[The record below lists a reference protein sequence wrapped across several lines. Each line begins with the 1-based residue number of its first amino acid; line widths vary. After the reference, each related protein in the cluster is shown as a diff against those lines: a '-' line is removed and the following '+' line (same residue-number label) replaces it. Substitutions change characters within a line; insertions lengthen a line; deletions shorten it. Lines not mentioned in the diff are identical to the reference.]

1 LSPRSTGTAQRS
13 SREGE
18 WTADEHI
25 LARSWPRSNGIVDHL
40 FAACVAAFLRTLF
53 SCKPSVKFLP
63 LKNILDLRTPV
74 SVDVSM
80 NTTRPLR
87 MVLPATRKGLA
98 GNAMSPGQLGDK
110 LETCEQIKD
119 LAAMRHYEGWQQDC
133 TTMLDLL

>member
-1 LSPRSTGTAQRS
+1 MVSGRSIALKFGEHFRS
-13 SREGE
+13 LGLIRRGHFRH
-18 WTADEHI
+18 W
-25 LARSWPRSNGIVDHL
+25 
-40 FAACVAAFLRTLF
+40 LRF
-53 SCKPSVKFLP
+53 FG
-63 LKNILDLRTPV
+63 
-74 SVDVSM
+74 

-98 GNAMSPGQLGDK
+98 GNAMSPGKFGDK